1 MKLIPLFFGTLVLIG
16 ISGCKS
22 QRDAVETTVET
33 EILPESIIADDFSAY
48 KDGSS
53 TDIISVT
60 IEKNVMIVKVSY
72 SGGCEKHEFKLIGSK
87 LIQKSLPP
95 KRGIM
100 LYHNN
105 NGDSCRSIVEEEL
118 RFNITNLGYEG
129 KEIVLILEE
138 WATPITYIPVVN

>member
-1 MKLIPLFFGTLVLIG
+1 MKLIPLFFGTLVLMSL
-16 ISGCKS
+16 SGCKS
-22 QRDAVETTVET
+22 RRDAVETTVET

-53 TDIISVT
+53 IDIISVT
-60 IEKNVMIVKVSY
+60 IEKNVMILKVSY